1 MGWAGAARV
10 APKRRRKLGSQEG
23 STGRTAPGAAVVSA
37 SHRRTACFTTTGP
50 PRFTPRLQLLTEAQG
65 TLPRGRCGHR
75 RPGQPHLRGARGL
88 PQKPPMQ
95 RGTWCS
101 SQPHRPGP
109 SPSTAP
115 WDAQKGAGR
124 TRERQRREVGL
135 VAGPGHP
142 GSVCASMQGALS
154 QAAYPAVPT
163 CSCPALTQEGS
174 HCSDE
179 GMVERRVSRL
189 GGMEADPCLERLGLW
204 MDPKKGASQSPCHLR
219 PPLVERV
226 FSALV
231 PRRHLSKR
239 PRVNGTTRSPS
250 WG

>member
-10 APKRRRKLGSQEG
+10 APKRRQKLGSQEG

-37 SHRRTACFTTTGP
+37 SHRRTACFITTGP

-75 RPGQPHLRGARGL
+75 RPGQPHLQGARGL
-88 PQKPPMQ
+88 PQKPLMQ

-109 SPSTAP
+109 SPNTAP

-135 VAGPGHP
+135 VAGPGAPGLCLRLYARSTEP
-142 GSVCASMQGALS
+142 GSL
-154 QAAYPAVPT
+154 P
-163 CSCPALTQEGS
+163 SCP
-174 HCSDE
+174 H
-179 GMVERRVSRL
+179 V
-189 GGMEADPCLERLGLW
+189 
-204 MDPKKGASQSPCHLR
+204 
-219 PPLVERV
+219 
-226 FSALV
+226 LV
-231 PRRHLSKR
+231 PSLDSGEIPLLGRGDGGEEGQQTGRH
-239 PRVNGTTRSPS
+239 G
-250 WG
+250 G